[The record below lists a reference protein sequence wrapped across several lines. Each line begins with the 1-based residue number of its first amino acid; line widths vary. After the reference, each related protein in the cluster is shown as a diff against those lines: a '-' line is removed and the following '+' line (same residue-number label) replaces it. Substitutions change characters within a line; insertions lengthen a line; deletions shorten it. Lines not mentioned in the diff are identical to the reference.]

1 MKIPTI
7 ALLFVL
13 LGGCAGWGHQ
23 SARSDWQTIEVN
35 DLFTFRLP
43 AGFVK
48 QAATSDRGERVE
60 YSKAETKVV
69 AIWGRTESGA
79 FADRR
84 QSWMNDYTE
93 STTRIRGLRAN
104 IRTYSHTVNA
114 KRIYRAELN
123 LGNWQNGEVQLYLRV
138 EGTDLSTLDTAREI
152 FKSVTLPLPPPERS
166 PF

>member
-1 MKIPTI
+1 MKITTV

-13 LGGCAGWGHQ
+13 LGGCTGWGHQ
-23 SARSDWQTIEVN
+23 SASSDWQTIDVN
-35 DLFTFRLP
+35 GLFTFRLP
-43 AGFVK
+43 AVFVK
-48 QAATSDRGERVE
+48 RASSSDQGERVE
-60 YSKAETKVV
+60 YAHGDTQVV
-69 AIWGRTESGA
+69 AIWGHSESGA
-79 FADRR
+79 YDERR

-114 KRIYRAELN
+114 KRTYRAELN

-138 EGTDLSTLDTAREI
+138 EGTDPSTLDTAREI
-152 FKSVTLPLPPPERS
+152 FKSVTLPIPPPERS